1 MNLMNQQIQEYL
13 EACLS
18 SLQLWMK
25 ICKTEQSRCTA
36 IQYKMICYQVVYK
49 NLILNEINETSF
61 VTVLADDTTDF
72 SESVQTVIV
81 FRYLVKYKTKERFW
95 GFFLPENQKASGIS
109 GCIL

>member
-1 MNLMNQQIQEYL
+1 MQNRAIKMHSNTIQDDL
-13 EACLS
+13 LS
-18 SLQLWMK
+18 SCLN
-25 ICKTEQSRCTA
+25 
-36 IQYKMICYQVVYK
+36 VYK

-81 FRYLVKYKTKERFW
+81 FRYLVKDKIKERFW

-109 GCIL
+109 GCILKELDLVLGNNVNK